1 MKLRTSFGVVATASL
16 VLAGTALQG
25 TAIADDGGGLTNTVR
40 IEDRCEPTS
49 FNAAIGEGTCV
60 PNEHGDVTF
69 EEFLEE
75 LNPTDFGDDH
85 WRFSR
90 ENFSVDKGE
99 RVALTNPGGE
109 AHTFTEVAAFGG
121 GCLDQLNVPLGL
133 TGLDGPACG
142 AALKHAWYCCTNCRG
157 SSACVR
163 FVSVAPS
170 NSQHSLPRTS
180 RRVCAA
186 SPINE

>member
-25 TAIADDGGGLTNTVR
+25 TAIADDGGMTRTVR

-49 FNAAIGEGTCV
+49 FNAAIGAGTCV

-69 EEFLEE
+69 GEFLEE
-75 LNPTDFGDDH
+75 LNPADFGDDH

-90 ENFSVDKGE
+90 ENFSVEKGE

-121 GCLDQLNVPLGL
+121 GCVEDLNGPLGL

-142 AALKHAWYCCTNCRG
+142 AAFAGIILPGAKVTLPALSPGQHKFICVIHPWMRSTVTQRG
-157 SSACVR
+157 
-163 FVSVAPS
+163 
-170 NSQHSLPRTS
+170 
-180 RRVCAA
+180 
-186 SPINE
+186 